1 MYLHELKIGNVKLK
15 NNILLA
21 PMAGITDLPF
31 RLICEKFEPGLVCTE
46 MVSSKAIYYDDEK
59 TKKLMNLK
67 GEKRP
72 VSIQIF
78 GSDAETMGYAAKYVS
93 DLADIVDINMG
104 CPAPKVVKNGDGSK
118 LLLDLEKAKEIMQS
132 VVKNSK
138 VPVTLKFRKGW
149 DGEHIVATEIAK
161 IAEQSG
167 ISAIT
172 IHGRTRAEYYSGKA
186 DLKIIKKV
194 KESVNIP
201 VIGNGDVIDEES
213 AKEMFEKTGVDGI
226 MIGRGSFG
234 NPWIFEKIKYYLETG
249 EKLPDV
255 SSDEKLKII
264 KEHLNLLV
272 EEKGEDIAIKEFRK
286 HLAAYSKNLP
296 NSSNFRVKVNAIDD
310 RLELEKVLDEY
321 FVPLGPGLFGAT
333 ALEEKVDE
341 KK

>member
-186 DLKIIKKV
+186 DLEIIKKV

-201 VIGNGDVIDEES
+201 VIGNGDVVDEES

-234 NPWIFEKIKYYLETG
+234 NPWIFERIKYYLETG
-249 EKLPDV
+249 EKLPDI

-272 EEKGEDIAIKEFRK
+272 EEKGEDVAIKEFRK

-310 RLELEKVLDEY
+310 RLELENVLDEY
-321 FVPLGPGLFGAT
+321 FEAKGP
-333 ALEEKVDE
+333 
-341 KK
+341 